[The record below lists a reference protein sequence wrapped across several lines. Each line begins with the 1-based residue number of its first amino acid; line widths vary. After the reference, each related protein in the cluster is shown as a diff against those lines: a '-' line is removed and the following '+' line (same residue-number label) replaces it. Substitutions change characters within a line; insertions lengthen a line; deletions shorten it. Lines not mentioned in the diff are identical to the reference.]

1 MVRWLPALLGWGALL
16 TGGLSRALS
25 KANAS
30 ETGECMPQACWEDLE
45 GSEGEGAWVGGT
57 DRLRNP
63 EAGRCQLSA
72 GTQG

>member
-16 TGGLSRALS
+16 TGGLYRAPS

-45 GSEGEGAWVGGT
+45 GSECEGTRVRGWEVLTGF
-57 DRLRNP
+57 
-63 EAGRCQLSA
+63 
-72 GTQG
+72 GTQKLGGVS